1 MRFSARNSKSDS
13 LNEVQNFIFEG
24 LGIRGA
30 IVRLEDTWSQVLAK
44 HSYPANV
51 RELLGEAV
59 AATVLLTTGLKSTP
73 QLSLQLQGEGP
84 ITLLLIQCSSEL
96 KVRGM
101 AQWRDVTM
109 GEPLLGQGRLTVNID
124 TGEDGRRFQ
133 GIVPL
138 AGPTLKEC
146 LEEYFRQS
154 EQLPT
159 RLALTGA
166 GETVAGLLL
175 QALPDNDAADDSFE
189 TAAALAGTVSID
201 ELSTLPATELLPR
214 LFSDFTIRLFKPRAV
229 AHDCRCTP
237 EHLAGV
243 VRMLGTDEVEGL
255 IEETGQVE
263 MTCEFCNRA
272 FSFDEAEVARI
283 LAGETPG
290 PTLH

>member
-1 MRFSARNSKSDS
+1 MKFSARNSTSES

-30 IVRLEDTWSQVLAK
+30 IVRLGDTWSRVLAE
-44 HSYPANV
+44 HSYPPNV

-101 AQWRDVTM
+101 AQWQDAS
-109 GEPLLGQGRLTVNID
+109 EDAPLLGQGRLTVNID
-124 TGEDGRRFQ
+124 TGEEGRRFQ

-138 AGPTLKEC
+138 AGPKLKEC

-159 RLALTGA
+159 RLVLTGA

-175 QALPDNDAADDSFE
+175 QALPGNDSSDSSFE
-189 TAAALAGTVSID
+189 TASALASTVSIE
-201 ELSTLPATELLPR
+201 ELSTLPAAR
-214 LFSDFTIRLFKPRAV
+214 FRSVAV
-229 AHDCRCTP
+229 P
-237 EHLAGV
+237 
-243 VRMLGTDEVEGL
+243 
-255 IEETGQVE
+255 
-263 MTCEFCNRA
+263 
-272 FSFDEAEVARI
+272 
-283 LAGETPG
+283 
-290 PTLH
+290 

>member
-1 MRFSARNSKSDS
+1 M
-13 LNEVQNFIFEG
+13 NEVQNFIFEG

-30 IVRLEDTWSQVLAK
+30 IVRLEETWSQVLAE
-44 HSYPANV
+44 HRYPERV

-101 AQWRDVTM
+101 VQWQDASAN
-109 GEPLLGQGRLTVNID
+109 EPLLGQGRLTVNID
-124 TGEDGRRFQ
+124 TGEDSRRFQ

-138 AGPTLKEC
+138 AGPNLTDC

-159 RLALTGA
+159 RLLLTGT

-175 QALPDNDAADDSFE
+175 QALPGNDVADDSFE
-189 TAAALAGTVSID
+189 TASALASTVSRD
-201 ELSTLPATELLPR
+201 ELSTMPAAELLPK
-214 LFSDFTIRLFKPRAV
+214 LFSEFTIRLFEPRFV

-243 VRMLGTDEVEGL
+243 VRMLGVDEVESL
-255 IEETGQVE
+255 IEEAGQVE
-263 MTCEFCNRA
+263 MTCEFCNRS
-272 FSFDEAEVARI
+272 FSFDETDITRI
-283 LAGETPG
+283 FAGETPG